1 VPATEARRPGAAA
14 VAVAGR
20 ARHGPAAVTQVNRAG
35 GERDGAAAVA
45 ATEVRGAGS
54 PAAVVGGA
62 RHDGAAAVAANPAR
76 GTGSPAATGGERKA
90 RLR

>member
-1 VPATEARRPGAAA
+1 MPATETRGAGGAA

-35 GERDGAAAVA
+35 GDQDGAAAVA
-45 ATEVRGAGS
+45 AIEVRGAGR

-62 RHDGAAAVAANPAR
+62 RRDGAAAVAANPAR
-76 GTGSPAATGGERKA
+76 GAGSRAFAGGGREA
-90 RLR
+90 RLW